1 MSAQPA
7 HAAWWHERSEAL
19 GLTMVLDMVCI
30 RRERTARHDVEVLE
44 HARFGRALAV
54 DGILQSVEQD
64 AALREMLIHVPMLGH
79 TRRPRRVLLVGED
92 VAALAEVLRH
102 DVETVIV
109 STNDPALLEVGADAL
124 GLGAPLRDSRMAVR
138 EPGPS
143 GPLGGTDGRPFD
155 LVVVASADL
164 RRPAPGG
171 SRHAFVMGEAIA
183 GAIAGDGIVVDSDRA
198 LILRHRPRWYRDAPE
213 AGPSLLAAVRQE
225 GVLPSVERYF
235 TTSSLA
241 AGGFLGFFIYSRG
254 GVSCATPRVP
264 FEGSHYNA
272 ELHRSA
278 FALPTFWS
286 ELP

>member
-1 MSAQPA
+1 MTAPPPL
-7 HAAWWHERSEAL
+7 AAWWHERRETL
-19 GLTMVLDMVCI
+19 GLTMVFDMACV
-30 RRERTARHDVEVLE
+30 RRERTARHDVEIFE

-64 AALREMLIHVPMLGH
+64 AALREMLVHVPVLGRTH
-79 TRRPRRVLLVGED
+79 RPRRVLLVGED

-109 STNDPALLEVGADAL
+109 WTDDPALLEVGADAL
-124 GLGAPLRDSRMAVR
+124 ELGASLRDSRVAVR
-138 EPGPS
+138 QLGPGR
-143 GPLGGTDGRPFD
+143 PLGGTDGTPFD

-183 GAIAGDGIVVDSDRA
+183 GAIAGDGIVVDSDLA
-198 LILRHRPRWYRDAPE
+198 ILLRHRPRWYRDAPG
-213 AGPSLLAAVRQE
+213 AGPSLLTAVRKE

-241 AGGFLGFFIYSRG
+241 PGGFLGFFIYSRRG
-254 GVSCATPRVP
+254 ASCATPRVR